1 MTDSKKAKFDKFI
14 AKAKAE
20 MKEPLA
26 LKLVDLLELIGNDIH
41 KEESEKETYK
51 PIQSFEE
58 IPESIRDDVVM
69 NAVIY
74 YLIMESDAD
83 GYRLSIDKFNKF
95 MAINKKVTLNLND
108 YSADFEIVDQDTP
121 CKNCGEVHE

>member
-58 IPESIRDDVVM
+58 IPESIRDDVVSS
-69 NAVIY
+69 AVIY
-74 YLIMESDAD
+74 YLITELDTD
-83 GYRLSIDKFNKF
+83 GYRLSLDKFNEF
-95 MAINKKVTLNLND
+95 MANNKKVSLVIRD
-108 YSADFEIVDQDTP
+108 EKADFEIVDLDTP